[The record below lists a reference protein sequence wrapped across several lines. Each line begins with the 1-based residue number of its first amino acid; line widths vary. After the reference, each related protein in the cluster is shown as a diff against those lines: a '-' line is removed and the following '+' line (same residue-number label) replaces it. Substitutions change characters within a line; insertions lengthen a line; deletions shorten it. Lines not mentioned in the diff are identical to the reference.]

1 MNFLASMTLALP
13 LIVCGVGFTLA
24 DDFPS
29 PFEVFSPPIAAPKVS
44 FQSPDG
50 KKLGLE
56 QWKGRVLV
64 LNIWATWCGPCVRE
78 IPSLDRL
85 STKVRDAGID
95 VIAVSQDKGGS
106 EKARSFFEKNYVER
120 LSPYSDPQGTLS
132 QSFGVR
138 GMPTTLIL
146 DSQGRV
152 VARLE
157 GEAEWDSDPIV
168 GSLRH
173 LAGTKE

>member
-1 MNFLASMTLALP
+1 MDRFASIVVALM
-13 LIVCGVGFTLA
+13 LTTCAIGVTLA

-29 PFEVFSPPIAAPKVS
+29 PFEVFSPPVNAPTVS
-44 FQSPDG
+44 FKSPDG
-50 KKLGLE
+50 NTLGLE

-85 STKVRDAGID
+85 SKKVRDAGID

-106 EKARSFFEKNYVER
+106 EKSRSFFEINKVEL
-120 LSPYSDPQGTLS
+120 LSAYSDPQGTLS

-146 DSQGRV
+146 DTQGRV

-157 GEAEWDSDPIV
+157 GEAEWDSDAIV
-168 GSLRH
+168 ESLRS
-173 LAGTKE
+173 LAGAKK